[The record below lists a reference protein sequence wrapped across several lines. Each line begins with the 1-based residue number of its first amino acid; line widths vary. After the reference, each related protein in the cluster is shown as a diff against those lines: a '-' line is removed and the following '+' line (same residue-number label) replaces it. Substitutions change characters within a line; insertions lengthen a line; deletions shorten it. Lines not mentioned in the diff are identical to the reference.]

1 MQSMLCL
8 LVLEVQQTNKEYTDM
23 KHPNHTEA
31 VQADIL
37 NNGTREQVIAWLQ
50 WNDANGVY
58 TDEASEAEGL
68 EPLTLDDARNYM
80 REQLEA

>member
-1 MQSMLCL
+1 
-8 LVLEVQQTNKEYTDM
+8 M
-23 KHPNHTEA
+23 KHPNHSEA

-50 WNDANGVY
+50 WNDSNGVY

-68 EPLTLDDARNYM
+68 APLTLKDARNYM
-80 REQLEA
+80 REQLEG

>member
-1 MQSMLCL
+1 
-8 LVLEVQQTNKEYTDM
+8 M
-23 KHPNHTEA
+23 KHPNNSEA
-31 VQADIL
+31 VQTNIL
-37 NNGTREQVIAWLQ
+37 TNGTREQVLEWLQ

-80 REQLEA
+80 RAQMEL